1 MDDLDWE
8 TEDSPWIAGFE
19 GDRRVVLAK
28 LGPYQRLFAR
38 PRHYIKRFHHRV
50 YELIIEDW
58 ELPLETPTL
67 GNLCAVTAR
76 LDIRFQPTLAFARE
90 HVEHLDHLGE
100 HIRQQYRCLLKDGA
114 EAELRALESVDW
126 LESGHATLERSIESL
141 IHELLAIR
149 DIQSRCRC
157 HIETTFGEIDP
168 DRLDEDV
175 ASADPARQGIALQI
189 LKRRRDTL
197 ERAARERH
205 EELMLEQRL
214 DLEQKRKWL
223 ELLREETALLHD
235 QQLEKVRQAR
245 EALLADETRE
255 AEKIES
261 EIRLKRER
269 LRLEAEL
276 KHVELEARL
285 EEKNER
291 SSSYDELRIHLEREI
306 ELLAM
311 ERQRLSLEEEIHK
324 TKLDRARGW
333 VVGATKRF
341 SLGKDK
347 ENVTA
352 VEGNISH
359 GPGKG

>member
-1 MDDLDWE
+1 MDELHWTADD
-8 TEDSPWIAGFE
+8 TQWIAGFE
-19 GDRRVVLAK
+19 GDRRVVFAK

-38 PRHYIKRFHHRV
+38 PRHYVKRFHHRV
-50 YELIIEDW
+50 HELVIEDW
-58 ELPLETPTL
+58 ELPLETPPL
-67 GNLCAVTAR
+67 GNLCTVKAKLAIR
-76 LDIRFQPTLAFARE
+76 LQPTLAFARE
-90 HVEHLDHLGE
+90 QVEHLDHLGE
-100 HIRQQYRCLLKDGA
+100 HIRQQYRCLLKDAA
-114 EAELRALESVDW
+114 EAELRSLESVDW
-126 LESGHATLERSIESL
+126 LESGHAALERRIETL

-157 HIETTFGEIDP
+157 RIEATFAEIDTE
-168 DRLDEDV
+168 RLDEDI

-197 ERAARERH
+197 ERAAHERH

-223 ELLREETALLHD
+223 ELLREETALLHE
-235 QQLEKVRQAR
+235 QQLEQVRQAR
-245 EALLADETRE
+245 EALLGDETRE
-255 AEKIES
+255 IEKIES

-291 SSSYDELRIHLEREI
+291 SSSYDEMRTHLEREI

-347 ENVTA
+347 ENGTP
-352 VEGNISH
+352 VEGKISR
-359 GPGKG
+359 GSGEG